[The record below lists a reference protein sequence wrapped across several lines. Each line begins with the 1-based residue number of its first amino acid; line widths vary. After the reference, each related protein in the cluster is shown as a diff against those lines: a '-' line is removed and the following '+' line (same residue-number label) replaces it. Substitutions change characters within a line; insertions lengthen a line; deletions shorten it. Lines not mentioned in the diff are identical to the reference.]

1 MLRQIA
7 RQIVHNIANNPPLI
21 TLVRLIIGESERF
34 PELGKTFVRE
44 IQKPIL
50 DQLTLYLTAQRHVP
64 LADSAIAARVFVGTL
79 VHYLVV
85 QKLMHGDAIIPVD
98 GDRLVDGLVSL
109 LVGAETRIGPES
121 RELS

>member
-64 LADSAIAARVFVGTL
+64 LADSAIAARFFVGTL

-121 RELS
+121 REPS